1 MKFLTVLSA
10 TLCAASLLLPTKAFA
25 WADGGHKTVA
35 LIAWEKLDTKERKWI
50 ADLLKQ
56 HPTYDVHFAAPMK
69 EELGEKVDEASE
81 QRFLFAQASIWPD
94 MIRPPRGSKDP
105 NPYEQYHRP
114 LWHYVDIPI
123 LADESTRSEFRQ
135 PLVDPNFEWKPGGA
149 DFLEIN
155 LNAAQVLLKALHD
168 IHDTSIP
175 APKRAVMV
183 CWLFHVLGDVHQPC
197 HSAAL
202 FVAKKLWTGDRG
214 ANGVSIKGLPTRPL
228 HAYWD
233 GLPGAHGTDLAHAY
247 DNARAWLN
255 TAALKKAGEDGA
267 SVSSPEAWVR
277 ESWASAK
284 QNVYPPY
291 LIKAIGE
298 AKSAFYSKDGQK
310 FYSVTAKVDH
320 DDLVKYEANA
330 LAVAKERVVIAGY
343 RLAEAV
349 KKVSA
354 PEK

>member
-1 MKFLTVLSA
+1 MKILTSLCA
-10 TLCAASLLLPTKAFA
+10 TLCAASFLLPTKALA

-35 LIAWEKLDTKERKWI
+35 LIAWEKLGASERKWI

-69 EELGEKVDEASE
+69 EELGDKVDEATE

-123 LADESTRSEFRQ
+123 LADESTRAEFHQ
-135 PLVDPNFEWKPGGA
+135 PLVDPNFTWKPGGA

-155 LNAAQVLLKALHD
+155 LNAAQVLSKALYEL
-168 IHDTSIP
+168 HDTSIP
-175 APKRAVMV
+175 AAKRAVMV

-197 HSAAL
+197 HAAAL
-202 FVAKKLWTGDRG
+202 FYAKKLWTGDRG

-233 GLPGAHGTDLAHAY
+233 GLPGAHGTDLAHAS

-255 TAALKKAGEDGA
+255 DAALTKAGEAGKGV
-267 SVSSPEAWVR
+267 SVPEAWVR

-284 QNVYPPY
+284 LNVYPPY
-291 LIKAIGE
+291 VLKAVGE
-298 AKSAFYSKDGQK
+298 AKTAFYSKDGQK
-310 FYSVTAKVDH
+310 FYSVTVTIDH
-320 DDLVKYEANA
+320 EDMVKYEANA

-349 KKVSA
+349 KTVSA
-354 PEK
+354 PVK